1 MYKLL
6 PWLAAPLCF
15 ALVAWVPFFEA
26 LDWRGLDPLV
36 PEAGTHPDIVVL
48 AVDNRSITELGRW
61 PWSRDRYADL
71 FAVLKDAKPRAI
83 GIDIMFSET
92 SSAAEDAA
100 FARALSTAEFPVVLP
115 VEETVLN
122 DGTRRPL
129 LPLEAFRG
137 AVELGHV
144 HVPPDPGGLAR
155 FFPATQTVGGAEYPA
170 FAAALATSLGA
181 DDGSNAVEG
190 KIIAFAGP
198 AGTVPTYSV
207 TDVLSGR
214 VPDDV
219 LRDAIVLLGA
229 TASDLHDTV
238 NVPVGDG
245 LMSGVEWHATV
256 LSNMLLRSAL
266 TSVPR
271 WVTFAVSLA
280 LALVVLAFF
289 YLRPMRDGVAA
300 TVLGIAIVLVLS
312 AVLARAGILF
322 PFVVPVLSI
331 AGTALAVGLARSVA
345 IDREKRRLRR
355 TLKNYFS
362 PRVMEAILTSP
373 DADVLGAKRAEVSVF
388 FSDIRNFTTISE
400 SSEPE
405 LLASLL
411 QEYFTAMS
419 EEIHKTDGVLE
430 KFVGDAIMAF
440 WGAPIAFPDHAE
452 RAVQSAVA
460 MYERFLTLRADWEKR
475 GIGPVDIGMSVNTGP
490 VLVGNLGSRVRF
502 NYGILGDT
510 VNTAARIEGLN
521 KEFKTHLLIGKR
533 TEELLPPGIVR
544 IDRGEVMV
552 KGKTKAIRV
561 FEIPIGGVR

>member
-1 MYKLL
+1 MRKLV
-6 PWLAAPLCF
+6 PWLAVPVCF
-15 ALVAWVPFFEA
+15 ALLAWVPLFEA

-36 PEAGTHPDIVVL
+36 PAAQTHPDIVVL

-71 FAVLKDAKPRAI
+71 FTVLKRAKPRAI

-92 SSAAEDAA
+92 SGASDDAA
-100 FARALSTAEFPVVLP
+100 FARALSAAAFPVILP

-129 LPLEAFRG
+129 LPLEAFRD
-137 AVELGHV
+137 AATLGHV
-144 HVPPDPGGLAR
+144 HVPRAPGGLAR
-155 FFPATQTVGGAEYPA
+155 LFPVAQDVGGTAYPA

-190 KIIAFAGP
+190 NMIAFAGP

-214 VPDDV
+214 VPPEA

-238 NVPVGDG
+238 NVPIDDG

-266 TSVPR
+266 IPVPR
-271 WVTFAVSLA
+271 WLTFAVSLV
-280 LALVVLAFF
+280 LGLVVLAFF
-289 YLRPMRDGVAA
+289 HLRPMRDGVAA
-300 TVLGIAIVLVLS
+300 TVSGIAIVLVAS
-312 AVLARAGILF
+312 AAFARMGVLL
-322 PFVVPVLSI
+322 PYVVPVLSI
-331 AGTALAVGLARSVA
+331 AGTALAVGLARSVV

-362 PRVMEAILTSP
+362 PRVMEEILTSP

-405 LLASLL
+405 LLANFL

-440 WGAPIAFPDHAE
+440 WGAPVAFPDHAE
-452 RAVQSAVA
+452 RAVRSAVA

-521 KEFKTHLLIGKR
+521 KEFASHLLIGKR
-533 TEELLPPGIVR
+533 TEELLPSGIVR

-561 FEIPIGGVR
+561 FEIPIIGVR